1 MSVLNKCSIKST
13 RRKTSETMPNKNK
26 VTLSRDDIQ
35 SLKDLVPG
43 TTIDL
48 QITTP
53 TSPKRV
59 KTLYVGMDIPN
70 CMIFQMPVTAKWTF
84 VRDLLLPGNS
94 IVVRYVLEGDQ
105 GQVIAFRVK
114 VLKLLTHPTGLLLT
128 TFPSSIQTLG
138 LRAVKRAQPGIAV
151 EVHAEGI
158 KALENVTGII
168 VDVSSNG
175 CRIAMPVKPEW
186 PVMGSDQVISI
197 GYNLDG
203 EKVLING
210 KIKNNS
216 LEQEYVYYGVQFDED
231 QESVEKLLR
240 RHILIG

>member
-1 MSVLNKCSIKST
+1 MSNNKI
-13 RRKTSETMPNKNK
+13 
-26 VTLSRDDIQ
+26 TLSRDDIQ

-59 KTLYVGMDIPN
+59 KTFYVGMDIPN
-70 CMIFQMPVTAKWTF
+70 CMVFQMPTTAKWSF
-84 VRDLLLPGNS
+84 VRDLLLPDNS
-94 IVVRYVLEGDQ
+94 IVVRYILEGDA

-114 VLKLLTHPTGLLLT
+114 VLKLLSHPTGLLLT

-151 EVHAEGI
+151 DVHAEGI
-158 KALENVTGII
+158 ASLEDVTGII
-168 VDVSSNG
+168 VDVSTNG
-175 CRIAMPVKPEW
+175 CRIAMPVKPDW
-186 PVMGSDQVISI
+186 PVMGSEQAITI
-197 GYNLDG
+197 GYKLDG
-203 EKVLING
+203 DKVLIKG

-216 LEQEYVYYGVQFDED
+216 LEQEYVFYGVQFDKD
-231 QESVEKLLR
+231 QKSVEKLLE

>member
-1 MSVLNKCSIKST
+1 
-13 RRKTSETMPNKNK
+13 MPNKNK

-59 KTLYVGMDIPN
+59 KTYYVGMDIPN
-70 CMIFQMPVTAKWTF
+70 CMIFQMPTTAKWTF
-84 VRDLLLPGNS
+84 VRDLLLPDNS
-94 IVVRYVLEGDQ
+94 IVVRYILEGDT

-114 VLKLLTHPTGLLLT
+114 VLKLLSHPTGLLLT
-128 TFPSSIQTLG
+128 TFPSTIQTLG

-151 EVHAEGI
+151 AVDAEGI
-158 KALENVTGII
+158 ESLSDVTGII
-168 VDVSSNG
+168 VDVSTNG
-175 CRIAMPVKPEW
+175 CRIAMPVKPDW
-186 PVMGSDQVISI
+186 PVLASNQQVSI
-197 GYNLDG
+197 GYKLDG
-203 EKVLING
+203 EKVLIKG
-210 KIKNNS
+210 QIKNNS
-216 LEQEYVYYGVQFDED
+216 LEQEYVYYGIQFDKD
-231 QESVEKLLR
+231 QKSVEKLLQ